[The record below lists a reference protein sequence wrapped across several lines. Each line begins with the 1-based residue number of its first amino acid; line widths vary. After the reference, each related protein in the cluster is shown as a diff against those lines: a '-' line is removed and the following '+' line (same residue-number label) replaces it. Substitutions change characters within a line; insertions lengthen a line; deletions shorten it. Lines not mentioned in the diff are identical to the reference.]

1 MGTDIITMKVCLNV
15 TFASHSGWSMS
26 MLIEKSLSF
35 SKKSCRQGSESS
47 RGGLTLG
54 LRARFGEERELLEE
68 SLWGV

>member
-35 SKKSCRQGSESS
+35 SKKSYQGSELS